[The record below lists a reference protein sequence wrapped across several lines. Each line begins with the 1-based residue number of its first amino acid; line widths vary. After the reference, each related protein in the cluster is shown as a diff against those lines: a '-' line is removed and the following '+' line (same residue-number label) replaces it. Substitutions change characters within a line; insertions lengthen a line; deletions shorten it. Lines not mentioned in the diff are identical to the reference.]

1 MLLDAKRYAI
11 KYAFF
16 YTAIIA
22 FILFVPL
29 FVYTSLVLDIN
40 EAKNKKEL
48 QRVGLKIISKMEE
61 YNNEGTF
68 VYPRFSLYTSGLY
81 DENFRPIFTLLHF
94 TPKSFKP
101 GYHIDGKKRYVII
114 QLPRDRYFHASYLI
128 VAKEFDPWQ
137 IYRASIG
144 IGIGIIA
151 ILLLFSYVVLKNFS
165 APFEKINQAL
175 DNFIKDSMHEINT
188 PLAIISVNVDM
199 ITRKMGENK
208 HLHRIKA
215 AAKTL
220 ANIYND
226 MDYLIKK
233 DKIEYKKERIDF
245 SSFLQERVEYFQ
257 EIANLRNI
265 TIKVVIEPDI
275 FVYMNRVKLQRVVDN
290 TLSNAIKYSKE
301 KGHIKVY
308 LKKFNDKAI
317 LAIKDYGI
325 GIENPQKIFDR
336 YYREDIDKGG
346 FGIGLN
352 IVKNII
358 DEEKITLKVVSK
370 PAKGA
375 AFIYY
380 FKIAA

>member
-22 FILFVPL
+22 TILFVPL

-40 EAKNKKEL
+40 EAKNRKEL
-48 QRVGLKIISKMEE
+48 QRVALKIVAKMES
-61 YNNEGTF
+61 YNNEGIF
-68 VYPRFSLYTSGLY
+68 VYPRFLLYKSGLY
-81 DENFRPIFTLLHF
+81 DENFKPIFTLLDF
-94 TPKSFKP
+94 TPKSFRP
-101 GYHIDGKKRYVII
+101 GYHIEGKRRYLII
-114 QLPRDRYFHASYLI
+114 QLPKNLYFHASYLI
-128 VAKEFDPWQ
+128 VSKEFDPWQ
-137 IYRASIG
+137 IYRTSIG
-144 IGIGIIA
+144 IGIAIVL

-165 APFEKINQAL
+165 QPFEKLNQAL

-188 PLAIISVNVDM
+188 PLSIISVNVDM
-199 ITRKMGENK
+199 IARKMGENK

-245 SSFLQERVEYFQ
+245 SEFLQERVDYFQ

-265 TIKVVIEPDI
+265 SIRVSIQPKI
-275 FVYMNRVKLQRVVDN
+275 FVCMNKVKLQRVVDN

-301 KGHIKVY
+301 NAYIKVY
-308 LKKFNDKAI
+308 LKKQNAKAI
-317 LAIKDYGI
+317 LTIKDYGI

-358 DEEKITLKVVSK
+358 DEEGITLKVVSK

-375 AFIYY
+375 AFIY
-380 FKIAA
+380 FFTTA

>member
-22 FILFVPL
+22 TLLFVPL

-48 QRVGLKIISKMEE
+48 QRIALKIIAKMEG
-61 YNNEGTF
+61 YDNEGVF
-68 VYPRFSLYTSGLY
+68 LYPRFSRYTSGLY
-81 DENFRPIFTLLHF
+81 DENFKPIFTLLHF
-94 TPKSFKP
+94 TPKSFRV
-101 GYHIDGKKRYVII
+101 GYHIEGKKRYLIV
-114 QLPRDRYFHASYLI
+114 QLPKNLYFQASYLI
-128 VAKEFDPWQ
+128 VAKDFDPWQ
-137 IYRASIG
+137 IYRTSIAIG
-144 IGIGIIA
+144 IGIVL
-151 ILLLFSYVVLKNFS
+151 ILLIFSYVVLKNFS
-165 APFEKINQAL
+165 YPFEKLNQAL

-188 PLAIISVNVDM
+188 PLSIISVNVDM
-199 ITRKMGENK
+199 IARKMGENK

-233 DKIEYKKERIDF
+233 DRLEYPKEWIDF
-245 SSFLQERVEYFQ
+245 SEFLQERVEYFQ
-257 EIANLRNI
+257 EIANLRGI
-265 TIKVVIEPDI
+265 TIKTTITPNI
-275 FVYMNRVKLQRVVDN
+275 NLFMNRVKLQRVVDN

-301 KGHIKVY
+301 RSFIKVY
-308 LKKFNDKAI
+308 LKSVHNVAT
-317 LAIKDYGI
+317 LTIKDYGI
-325 GIENPQKIFDR
+325 GIENPQKIFER

-370 PAKGA
+370 PAKGT

-380 FKIAA
+380 FKIKK